1 MWSSFLLVGL
11 SLVFSLLMAML
22 TAIPR
27 NAPCFCY
34 LGSVNAL
41 EVVPELLLLL
51 LHQLLRLELLV
62 VAQLNTRSILLL
74 FLLAFILN
82 GW

>member
-1 MWSSFLLVGL
+1 
-11 SLVFSLLMAML
+11 MAML

-62 VAQLNTRSILLL
+62 VAQHPQHSSP
-74 FLLAFILN
+74 FLACIYSQWLVVY
-82 GW
+82 W